1 MRYENPAIESSY
13 RQNDLGQ
20 TLYDLVL
27 DLKPK
32 KIIEFGT
39 LNGYS
44 AIAMAMALDKLGRGT
59 IDCYDLWNKYP
70 HKNSTMQNAM
80 ENVSSYGLLK
90 YVNFHYGDFWEWKV
104 EDADLIHIDLSNDGD
119 IIERAVKKLK
129 GFKGRI
135 VFEGG
140 TKERDEVEWMKKYNK
155 KPILQADV
163 TYEVL
168 NPDFPS
174 ISII

>member
-1 MRYENPAIESSY
+1 MRYENPNIESSY
-13 RQNDLGQ
+13 RANNLGE
-20 TLYDLVL
+20 TLYEVVL
-27 DLKPK
+27 DFKPK

-44 AIAMAMALDKLGRGT
+44 AVAMAMALDKLGRGK
-59 IDCYDLWNKYP
+59 IKCYDLWTTYP
-70 HKNSTMQNAM
+70 HKHTSMQDCESNIRA
-80 ENVSSYGLLK
+80 YGLENYIEL
-90 YVNFHYGDFWEWKV
+90 HYGNFWDWEV
-104 EDADLIHIDLSNDGD
+104 EEADLIHIDLSNDGD
-119 IIERAVKKLK
+119 IIERVVEKLK

-135 VFEGG
+135 IFEGG

-155 KPILQADV
+155 KPILQADI

>member
-1 MRYENPAIESSY
+1 MRYENPEIESSY

-90 YVNFHYGDFWEWKV
+90 YVNFHYGDFWEWKPEHCCIFV
-104 EDADLIHIDLSNDGD
+104 LDISNDGD
-119 IIERAVKKLK
+119 IIKRAYEKMKDYCDY
-129 GFKGRI
+129 FI
-135 VFEGG
+135 FEGG

-155 KPILQADV
+155 KPILQAGV